1 MFEVNESN
9 IHGKGLFAT
18 ENISKKFM
26 LGLTHENGQP
36 IGVLGSYHNHSDN
49 PNTKSLLINNKRYLI
64 SSKPINKGDEITVDY
79 TKQPELEQPENFND
93 DMSTPKYQYGTN
105 GMFPYFNNK
114 GMMEAPN
121 TPYFSTA
128 NLFNPLVYSDPISTQ
143 NTSSINPT
151 FLNNKGRGETGNF
164 GGLNNLFN
172 LQRQNNIQNVE
183 EINLSDSANNAPSP
197 FRPVAPPFVSDIEGS
212 PMYSDNLE
220 KLAGTPAY
228 ESAKESNNLNAI
240 DPTTGQ
246 LINTSN
252 TNNKFTTNNT
262 NSTNGQ
268 FKGTGLSDFLHS
280 PQALVDIDM
289 NSALFTAG
297 QSFAFDTSNFMDENT
312 ASGLQARR
320 GNTMRGIGAVGKSLL
335 NMGRLVGAGM
345 GYQNKLQG
353 VMSNASNEYRNAL
366 VGSYR
371 FENGGEIKSDFD
383 NTLWDNKKQSLT
395 DLGKQ
400 IKKKIENGEPITIL
414 SAREDTPENK
424 QFIALKLGI
433 GIDKIKLGLTP
444 DGKSMNLKEGDTFL
458 DDNDANINA
467 TKFKRGVKVQ
477 KVYENGGLFQ
487 YLKNGGKIEDF
498 PIEKILTGEY
508 AIGLPEKKEEKGNAE
523 VERDEY
529 LQHPNG
535 DVQKV
540 VGETHENGG
549 VKMQLDNGTRVISD
563 NLEIGGDFAQFL
575 RKEFDIDV
583 LAKDTFA
590 NTLDKYTRKIGL
602 KKLNEEQEQL
612 FRKLKAQE
620 DTEDEATLKLNSLF
634 LGEKIKE
641 IEDKKLPLES
651 QRKDFFD
658 IVYDKQETHKDKE
671 KVLEKFEDGG
681 SYKTKEYRDLLKKY
695 NLTDKQAN
703 SLIENYSNGNTAFDL
718 PMFQDGGMPEQ
729 GVNSQEQIVGM
740 VMQMLQ
746 SGMSPE
752 EVVGNLVNQGIPE
765 EVVTGIVQG
774 LMQQMQQPQEGQ
786 MQGQQNEGGQPM
798 FQNGTDGQNPQYPP
812 TLPYLPNYTYGMQGV
827 NNALN
832 SWNFLPNYSYKD
844 LGNEKAR
851 LFQFAQEYGI
861 TPPEGFDKF
870 NQEQLDAFAGQLQTS
885 VIEKNHGLAKH
896 YGTMV
901 APTKQGLET
910 LVEKGIPKN
919 LLPKGVLDKDGNVK
933 IGTKEGDVSDKE
945 IQNINNWIQTNL
957 SPEDQSNYANKNFND
972 NKWYFRYPSKN
983 EVYFKDKSE
992 YDNYV
997 KSIDGKGVGNG
1008 LYYSN
1013 KEGKYIKPVLL
1024 QPKEFKS
1031 EKEKQD
1037 WVEANKNNPDKLHNQ
1052 FYAENPDDN
1061 TYYYPYAPGE
1071 KPASTPDNKTPTPN
1085 PLDNI
1090 NAFNIR
1096 NRNKIGAMPYLPD
1109 QSQVPPDA
1117 LIPHVKLERQYE
1129 RLDPVELTPEDNL
1142 KEIFRGVDF
1151 ATSQLNDLPDSQR
1164 RAALANLTANSQDN
1178 INKVITTINT
1188 QNAANRQSTEQF
1200 NISQSNAEEDN
1211 RVGDTLNF
1219 EARQLTALAKTQADM
1234 NNYLDFNRRVR
1245 LGNYNFAHNQQLI
1258 SDLYENYNV
1267 DPFGQIQFDA
1277 ANTQPLTVPGG
1288 GTLTEAQLNSLSPE
1302 EKRKYVEYQMRNKQT
1317 SVNNW
1322 KTKNQ

>member
-18 ENISKKFM
+18 QNISKKFM

-36 IGVLGSYHNHSDN
+36 IGVLGNYHNHSEN
-49 PNTKSLLINNKRYLI
+49 PNTKSLLISNKRYLV

-93 DMSTPKYQYGTN
+93 DMNIPKYQYGTN

-121 TPYFSTA
+121 APYFSTA
-128 NLFNPLVYSDPISTQ
+128 NLFNPLIYSDPISTQ
-143 NTSSINPT
+143 NTSNMNPV
-151 FLNNKGRGETGNF
+151 FLNNKGMGETGNF

-183 EINLSDSANNAPSP
+183 EINSSDSANSANSANNAPSP

-212 PMYSDNLE
+212 LMYSDNLE

-228 ESAKESNNLNAI
+228 ESAKENNNLNAI

-262 NSTNGQ
+262 NGQ
-268 FKGTGLSDFLHS
+268 FKGTGFSDFLQS
-280 PQALVDIDM
+280 PQALVDIDL

-297 QSFAFDTSNFMDENT
+297 QSFGFDSDLIENT
-312 ASGLQARR
+312 DARKQGRR
-320 GNTMRGIGAVGKSLL
+320 GNLMRGVGAVGKSLL

-345 GYQNKLQG
+345 GYQNRLNDFYENS
-353 VMSNASNEYRNAL
+353 SNAYRNAL
-366 VGSYR
+366 VGTYR
-371 FENGGEIKSDFD
+371 F
-383 NTLWDNKKQSLT
+383 
-395 DLGKQ
+395 
-400 IKKKIENGEPITIL
+400 
-414 SAREDTPENK
+414 
-424 QFIALKLGI
+424 
-433 GIDKIKLGLTP
+433 
-444 DGKSMNLKEGDTFL
+444 
-458 DDNDANINA
+458 
-467 TKFKRGVKVQ
+467 
-477 KVYENGGLFQ
+477 ENGGLFQ

-508 AIGLPEKKEEKGNAE
+508 ATGLPEKEEEKGNAE

-563 NLEIGGDFAQFL
+563 NLEIGGDFAKFL

-620 DTEDEATLKLNSLF
+620 DTEDETTLKLNSLF

-729 GVNSQEQIVGM
+729 GANSQEQIVGM

-774 LMQQMQQPQEGQ
+774 LMQQMQQQPQEGQ

-832 SWNFLPNYSYKD
+832 SWNFLPNYNYRD
-844 LGNEKAR
+844 LNNER
-851 LFQFAQEYGI
+851 TRIQQFAQEYGVEV
-861 TPPEGFDKF
+861 PENINSFD
-870 NQEQLDAFAGQLQTS
+870 QAQLDAFAGQLQTS
-885 VIEKNHGLAKH
+885 AIKRYPGLAKH

-1071 KPASTPDNKTPTPN
+1071 TPASTPDNKIPTPN

-1090 NAFNIR
+1090 NVFNIR